1 MGTFPSIFSRGPN
14 SHIRAH
20 KKDSEL
26 MEVGSVFNNCFN
38 VNFLMIPFCY
48 CQFLESK
55 CENQARGNE
64 LTAGPRIFMA
74 KVNLVIKNQTG
85 RTGVNWH
92 RINKI

>member
-1 MGTFPSIFSRGPN
+1 MGTFPSIFSMGPN

-64 LTAGPRIFMA
+64 LTTGPRIFMA